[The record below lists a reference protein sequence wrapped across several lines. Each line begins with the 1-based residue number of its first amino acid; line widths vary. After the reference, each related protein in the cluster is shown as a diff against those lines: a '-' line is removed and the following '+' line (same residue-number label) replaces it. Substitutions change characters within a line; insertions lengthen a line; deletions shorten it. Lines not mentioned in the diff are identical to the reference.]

1 MEISPGAQHSLHYRN
16 LSESRT
22 LSLKT
27 TALIF
32 PETKVVHHGSSV
44 SAEIV
49 NIHTS
54 RPPPVFTRLA
64 PPRLLTEKVSN
75 RRATWQRGFR
85 MGRGPGDGGEP
96 YPPRGPRRGR
106 KATHAGR
113 TQLQARCAEG
123 RGDWKLTTTDQARA
137 SPPANRS
144 FPECEHCS
152 SGRGNR
158 MAYVAQQ
165 NEQKVRKVAQI
176 EVRRKIAWVKC

>member
-16 LSESRT
+16 LSVPRT
-22 LSLKT
+22 LSLKIT
-27 TALIF
+27 PLIV

-44 SAEIV
+44 LAEIV

-54 RPPPVFTRLA
+54 RPPPVFTMLA
-64 PPRLLTEKVSN
+64 PPRLLTKKVSN
-75 RRATWQRGFR
+75 RRATWQRGCR
-85 MGRGPGDGGEP
+85 MGSGPCDGGP
-96 YPPRGPRRGR
+96 FPPRGPRRGR

-113 TQLQARCAEG
+113 TQLQARCAEC

-137 SPPANRS
+137 SPPSNRS

-158 MAYVAQQ
+158 VAYVAQQ
-165 NEQKVRKVAQI
+165 NEQKVREVAQI
-176 EVRRKIAWVKC
+176 GVRRKIAWVKC